1 MVRTS
6 PLHGET
12 HSAPGSVVRIRP
24 GPSLQM
30 PAKSSSNSYLS
41 RGFGPSTMPNFR
53 YISWSEYGNLA
64 EALAEKVR
72 ANGKHY
78 DLVVG
83 IARGGI
89 PVAMVVSDHLN
100 VKIDFVNV
108 KSYSSIGQR
117 TAPRILSTLVE
128 GVEGKDV
135 LLVDDLVD
143 QGDTIVFLKKYLEDQ
158 RPRSLETA
166 VMFKK
171 PWSKAEPD
179 YSLETVS
186 EWVVFPFELGEVGRQ
201 RASLEAQ
208 TRE

>member
-1 MVRTS
+1 
-6 PLHGET
+6 
-12 HSAPGSVVRIRP
+12 
-24 GPSLQM
+24 
-30 PAKSSSNSYLS
+30 
-41 RGFGPSTMPNFR
+41 MPNFR

-72 ANGKHY
+72 ATGRRY

-89 PVAMVVSDHLN
+89 PVAMVVSDHLD

-108 KSYSSIGQR
+108 KSYNDIGKR
-117 TAPRILSTLVE
+117 TPPRILSTLTE
-128 GVEGKDV
+128 GVAGKNV

-143 QGDTIVFLKKYLEDQ
+143 QGDTMAFMKKYLMDQ
-158 RPRSLETA
+158 KPKSLDTA

-179 YSLETVS
+179 YFLETVS
-186 EWVVFPFELGEVGRQ
+186 EWIVFPFELGEVGRQ
-201 RASLEAQ
+201 RAQMETGKETAPSAA
-208 TRE
+208 

>member
-1 MVRTS
+1 
-6 PLHGET
+6 
-12 HSAPGSVVRIRP
+12 
-24 GPSLQM
+24 
-30 PAKSSSNSYLS
+30 
-41 RGFGPSTMPNFR
+41 MPNFR

-72 ANGKHY
+72 ATGRRY

-89 PVAMVVSDHLN
+89 PVAMVVSDHLD

-108 KSYSSIGQR
+108 KSYNDIGKR
-117 TAPRILSTLVE
+117 TPPRILSTLTE
-128 GVEGKDV
+128 GVAGKDV

-143 QGDTIVFLKKYLEDQ
+143 QGDTMAFMKKYLMDQ
-158 RPRSLETA
+158 KPKSLDTA

-179 YSLETVS
+179 YFLETVS
-186 EWVVFPFELGEVGRQ
+186 EWIVFPFELGEVGRQ
-201 RASLEAQ
+201 RDAMGAGLKTEQ
-208 TRE
+208 

>member
-1 MVRTS
+1 MAR
-6 PLHGET
+6 H
-12 HSAPGSVVRIRP
+12 
-24 GPSLQM
+24 
-30 PAKSSSNSYLS
+30 
-41 RGFGPSTMPNFR
+41 MPNFR

-72 ANGKHY
+72 ANGKRY

-108 KSYSSIGQR
+108 KSYSEIGKR
-117 TAPRILSTLVE
+117 TAPRILSTLTD
-128 GVEGKDV
+128 GVGGKEI

-143 QGDTIVFLKKYLEDQ
+143 QGDTMSFMIRYLSDQ
-158 RPRSLETA
+158 KPKSLETA

-171 PWSKAEPD
+171 PWSKTEPD
-179 YSLETVS
+179 YYLEVVS
-186 EWVVFPFELGEVGRQ
+186 EWIVFPFELGEIGRQ
-201 RASLEAQ
+201 RAQMEAGARN
-208 TRE
+208 TSPAA

>member
-1 MVRTS
+1 
-6 PLHGET
+6 
-12 HSAPGSVVRIRP
+12 
-24 GPSLQM
+24 
-30 PAKSSSNSYLS
+30 
-41 RGFGPSTMPNFR
+41 MPNFR

-72 ANGKHY
+72 ANGKKY

-100 VKIDFVNV
+100 VKIDFINV
-108 KSYSSIGQR
+108 KSYNDIGKR
-117 TAPRILSTLVE
+117 TAPRILSTLTEAVA
-128 GVEGKDV
+128 GKDI

-143 QGDTIVFLKKYLEDQ
+143 QGDTMSFMAKYLSDQ
-158 RPRSLETA
+158 KPRSLETA

-171 PWSKAEPD
+171 PWSKTEPD
-179 YSLETVS
+179 YYLESVS

-201 RASLEAQ
+201 RAEMEQKLKAQ
-208 TRE
+208 Q

>member
-1 MVRTS
+1 M
-6 PLHGET
+6 
-12 HSAPGSVVRIRP
+12 AA
-24 GPSLQM
+24 Q
-30 PAKSSSNSYLS
+30 
-41 RGFGPSTMPNFR
+41 MPNFR

-72 ANGKHY
+72 ANGKKY

-108 KSYSSIGQR
+108 KSYNDIGKR
-117 TAPRILSTLVE
+117 TAPRILTTLTE

-143 QGDTIVFLKKYLEDQ
+143 QGDTMSFMKRYLLDQ
-158 RPRSLETA
+158 KPRSLETA

-171 PWSKAEPD
+171 PWSRTEPD
-179 YSLETVS
+179 YFLESVS

-201 RASLEAQ
+201 RAAMEDTLKAEK
-208 TRE
+208 

>member
-1 MVRTS
+1 M
-6 PLHGET
+6 
-12 HSAPGSVVRIRP
+12 AI
-24 GPSLQM
+24 Q
-30 PAKSSSNSYLS
+30 
-41 RGFGPSTMPNFR
+41 MPNFR

-64 EALAEKVR
+64 QALAEKVR

-89 PVAMVVSDHLN
+89 PVAMVVSDHLD

-108 KSYSSIGQR
+108 KSYSDIGKR

-143 QGDTIVFLKKYLEDQ
+143 QGDTLTFLKKYLLDQ
-158 RPRSLETA
+158 KPKSLQTA
-166 VMFKK
+166 VLFRK
-171 PWSKAEPD
+171 PWSKTEPD
-179 YSLETVS
+179 YFLETVS
-186 EWVVFPFELGEVGRQ
+186 EWIVFPFELGEAGRQ
-201 RASLEAQ
+201 RAAMETGLKAEQ
-208 TRE
+208 